1 MALKVEPPVRFGIL
15 SFAMYHANF
24 WARAVQ
30 ESDLAELVGV
40 WDDSAERGE
49 SSAQEYGTTF
59 WPDMDA
65 LLDACDAIA
74 ITSETLNHVELAERA
89 AAKGCHILVEKPL
102 ATTMEGCDRI

>member
-1 MALKVEPPVRFGIL
+1 MAPKVEPPVRFGIL

-49 SSAQEYGTTF
+49 SSAQE
-59 WPDMDA
+59 
-65 LLDACDAIA
+65 
-74 ITSETLNHVELAERA
+74 
-89 AAKGCHILVEKPL
+89 
-102 ATTMEGCDRI
+102 